1 MSTDFRPASFDE
13 YATEPV
19 PQAAAGSAGK
29 NGILEATFAADSTG
43 QTRLVRDYAKV
54 PFHVTGDLSHD
65 QELPELASLFV
76 QSPTGGI
83 AQGDRHSMDI
93 DVGADAKAHVTT
105 QSATQVL
112 GMERNYGRSDVTI
125 TVDDGGYLEFLPEPV
140 ILFRDSRLLQ
150 RVDVELGA
158 DATVVFGETVVPGRL
173 ARGEAFDYDRYYS
186 RITAWDGRDDADDGR
201 RLFEDVVHLAGKDS
215 VQGPGV
221 FGDYRVLGN
230 LYVVGTGFDEG
241 EAAELSE
248 RLHERVTGGED
259 GDESENGA
267 SDETAAALVSASTLP
282 RERGVVVRA
291 LGPRT
296 DTVTAAL
303 AAAWDETRQARFGV
317 SAPESRKL

>member
-1 MSTDFRPASFDE
+1 MSTEFRPASFDE
-13 YATEPV
+13 YATEAV

-83 AQGDRHSMDI
+83 AQGDRHSMDVE
-93 DVGADAKAHVTT
+93 VGADAKAHVTT

-125 TVDDGGYLEFLPEPV
+125 SVDDGGYVEFLPEPV

-150 RVDVELGA
+150 RVDIELGE
-158 DATVVFGETVVPGRL
+158 DATAVFGETVVPGRL

-186 RITAWDGRDDADDGR
+186 RITAWDGRDDGDSADGGR
-201 RLFEDVVHLAGKDS
+201 RLFEDVVHLAGKDA

-241 EAAELSE
+241 EAAELSD
-248 RLHERVTGGED
+248 RLHERVAGD
-259 GDESENGA
+259 GDE
-267 SDETAAALVSASTLP
+267 ETEALASASTLP

-296 DTVTAAL
+296 DTVTTAL